1 MEFEIKNNFNL
12 ASIPKKTGVY
22 LFKDTRDDVL
32 YVGKAKDLRA
42 RLRNY
47 FGSKDALPLKI
58 SLMVENA
65 RYLQIILTETEKE
78 ALILE
83 SSLIKKHKPK
93 FNVLMRDDKAY
104 PFIKIAKNHPF
115 PRVSV
120 VRKRKKDGALYFGPY
135 PSANALRQTLRIL
148 SKIFGLR
155 TCSNN
160 VMNSRKRP
168 CLKYQIGLCCAPCV
182 GNISKEEYEQKI
194 KEAKA
199 FLEGRALWLIK
210 ELEEKMKE
218 ASNALEFEKAALYRD
233 QLFAVKK
240 IIEKASVVCKQGEDL
255 DVIFLV
261 KEANIA
267 VAIRHKIRDGL
278 LQGQEVK
285 EFFQAD
291 LASKEE
297 ILGFSIQDFYKEAAY
312 VPSKII
318 VPFLPKDIEVIEDII
333 EDEFGKK
340 IQFIQPKRGYKLQLL
355 KIAEKNAKQI
365 LAQLINKENS
375 WEKLSLEIKEIFR
388 LKNPPS
394 WIETIDISNTGDELA
409 IGSLVCFI
417 NGEPRRDLYRHYNIE
432 TVKHQNDFAMIYEVV
447 SRRIKKKENNK
458 ELPDLFLIDGGRG
471 QLSMAYKAILEH
483 GLDIEVIGIAKDRQ
497 DKQDKLYKVGESSPI
512 LLPRHHK
519 VLLFFQRMRDEAH
532 RFGINFHRKKR
543 QKARFIGEL
552 ESVPGVG
559 KKRQLILIKH
569 FGSVSRI
576 KEASIEELKAVKGI
590 PASVAEKIFEYFQ
603 KQK

>member
-1 MEFEIKNNFNL
+1 MEFDIKNNFNL
-12 ASIPKKTGVY
+12 VSIPKKTGVY
-22 LFKDTRDDVL
+22 LFKDSSYNVL

-42 RLRNY
+42 RIRNY
-47 FGSKDALPLKI
+47 FAPKESLSLKI
-58 SLMVENA
+58 SMMVENA
-65 RYLQIILTETEKE
+65 KYLQIILTETEKE

-120 VRKRKKDGALYFGPY
+120 VRKRKKDNALYFGPY
-135 PSANALRQTLRIL
+135 PSSNALRQTLRIL
-148 SKIFGLR
+148 SKVFGLR

-160 VMNSRKRP
+160 VMKSRQRP

-182 GNISKEEYEQKI
+182 GKVDKEEYEKRI

-199 FLEGRALWLIK
+199 FLEGRGSWLIK
-210 ELEEKMKE
+210 ELENRMKE
-218 ASNALEFEKAALYRD
+218 ASSRLEFEKAALYRD

-240 IIEKASVVCKQGEDL
+240 VIEKASVVCKTGEEL

-261 KEANIA
+261 KEANIS

-291 LASKEE
+291 LASEEE
-297 ILGFSIQDFYKEAAY
+297 ILSFSIQNFYKEASY
-312 VPSKII
+312 VPSRII

-333 EDEFGKK
+333 EDEFDKK
-340 IQFIQPKRGYKLQLL
+340 IKFIQPKRGYKAQLL

-365 LAQLINKENS
+365 LDQLINKENS
-375 WEKLSLEIKEIFR
+375 WDRLALEIKDTFK
-388 LKNPPS
+388 LKSIPS
-394 WIETIDISNTGDELA
+394 RIEAIDISNTGDELA

-417 NGEPRRDLYRHYNIE
+417 KGESKKDLYRHYNIE
-432 TVKHQNDFAMIYEVV
+432 TVKHQNDFAMIYEVIK
-447 SRRIKKKENNK
+447 RRIKKGIDRQGI
-458 ELPDLFLIDGGRG
+458 PDLFLIDGGKG
-471 QLSMAYKAILEH
+471 QVGMAYKALSEY
-483 GLDIEVIGIAKDRQ
+483 GLDIDIIGIAKDRQ
-497 DKQDKLYKVGESSPI
+497 DKQDKFYRPNESQPI
-512 LLPRHHK
+512 ILPRHHK
-519 VLLFFQRMRDEAH
+519 ILLFFQKMRDEAH
-532 RFGINFHRKKR
+532 RFGINFHRRKR

-552 ESVPGVG
+552 ESIPGVG
-559 KKRQLILIKH
+559 KKRQKILINH
-569 FGSVSRI
+569 FGSVSKV
-576 KEASIEELKAVKGI
+576 KEASLEELIEVKGI
-590 PASVAEKIFEYFQ
+590 PKSVAKKIFEYFK